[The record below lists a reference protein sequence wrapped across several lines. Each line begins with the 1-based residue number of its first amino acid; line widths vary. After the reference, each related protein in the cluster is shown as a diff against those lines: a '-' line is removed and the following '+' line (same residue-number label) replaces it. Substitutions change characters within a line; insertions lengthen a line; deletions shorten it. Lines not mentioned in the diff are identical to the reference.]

1 MIESLWNDS
10 DAAHHQG
17 DVGLRVYTS
26 RLLGRDPSLV
36 LHGGGNTTVKIRK
49 PNVVGEEE
57 EILYVKGSG
66 WDLETIEE
74 AGFAPVR
81 MEHLLKLAKLA
92 ALSDPQ
98 MVNELAT
105 HVTRAG
111 APAPSV
117 EAILHAI
124 LPYRFVDHT
133 HADALLAVT
142 NTQDGEKRVQEIYGD
157 DVVIIPYVMPGFDL
171 ARLCAQKFAADAHAG
186 TIGMV
191 LLKHGIFSFG
201 ATAKE
206 SYERMIALVGRA
218 EAHLTKHG
226 VRKTTKAESGDLPA
240 SSRIEIALLRSELS
254 KQAGL
259 PVLLATYADPEFIA
273 FAQRNDVAQISQQGP
288 ATPDHVL
295 RTKRIPMLGRNVA
308 AYAAA
313 YRAYFARNAL
323 LAKEP
328 KTMLDPAP
336 RVILDP
342 QFGLGCIGRT
352 AKDTKIVHDIY
363 AHTIEVIL
371 AAAALGG
378 YRALPE
384 KDIFDVEYWDL
395 EQAKLKKTGTPPP
408 FAGEVALV
416 TGAAS
421 GIGKAC
427 VESLLKRGAAVVG
440 LDVSTDIIGLFKL
453 PGFLGIR
460 CDVTSEKEIAAA
472 LDGAAHAFG
481 GLDMLILNAG
491 IFPGGKRIAELAD
504 DEWRRVMQVNLD
516 ANLALLRDCHPLLK
530 LAPNGG
536 RVVVIGSKN
545 VPAPGP
551 GAAAYSASKAALT
564 QLARVAALEWG
575 ADRIRVNTL
584 HPNAVFDT
592 AIWTAEVL
600 AARAKHYGLSIAEY
614 KTNNVLKVE
623 VASRDV
629 AELAAE
635 MCGPLFAKTTGAQ
648 LPVDGGNDRVI

>member
-36 LHGGGNTTVKIRK
+36 LHGGGNTSVKIRK

-218 EAHLTKHG
+218 EAHLKKHG

-342 QFGLGCIGRT
+342 Q
-352 AKDTKIVHDIY
+352 Y
-363 AHTIEVIL
+363 
-371 AAAALGG
+371 
-378 YRALPE
+378 
-384 KDIFDVEYWDL
+384 
-395 EQAKLKKTGTPPP
+395 
-408 FAGEVALV
+408 
-416 TGAAS
+416 
-421 GIGKAC
+421 
-427 VESLLKRGAAVVG
+427 
-440 LDVSTDIIGLFKL
+440 
-453 PGFLGIR
+453 
-460 CDVTSEKEIAAA
+460 
-472 LDGAAHAFG
+472 
-481 GLDMLILNAG
+481 
-491 IFPGGKRIAELAD
+491 
-504 DEWRRVMQVNLD
+504 
-516 ANLALLRDCHPLLK
+516 
-530 LAPNGG
+530 
-536 RVVVIGSKN
+536 
-545 VPAPGP
+545 
-551 GAAAYSASKAALT
+551 
-564 QLARVAALEWG
+564 
-575 ADRIRVNTL
+575 
-584 HPNAVFDT
+584 
-592 AIWTAEVL
+592 
-600 AARAKHYGLSIAEY
+600 
-614 KTNNVLKVE
+614 
-623 VASRDV
+623 
-629 AELAAE
+629 
-635 MCGPLFAKTTGAQ
+635 
-648 LPVDGGNDRVI
+648 